1 MGILTKETS
10 KMLIRESK
18 DYLRPYHINLRK
30 YSVDVIQ
37 DEDDVT
43 ATVIFTSKVSGR
55 NIYVDCYFNEEEIL
69 QANVYI

>member
-10 KMLIRESK
+10 DMLIRESK

-30 YSVDVIQ
+30 YSVIVVQ
-37 DEDDVT
+37 DKYDVT

-55 NIYVDCYFNEEEIL
+55 NIYVECYYNDVEIL
-69 QANVYI
+69 QGAVHL